1 MSERLAPRYAKS
13 MDGVR
18 ATREKGPENF
28 VCAALSDADWS
39 ELACVAG
46 VPADQEVS
54 ERRPT
59 GVGRRHC

>member
-1 MSERLAPRYAKS
+1 MSERLAPRYANS

-54 ERRPT
+54 E
-59 GVGRRHC
+59 